1 MATIP
6 TTRTTFKPFVPAT
19 ETRPEL
25 SVRALLLGSLFGI
38 LFGAVTVY
46 VGLRAGLTVA
56 ASIPISVLS
65 ISILRAFGK
74 ASILENNI
82 VQTTGNAGQSIASGV
97 IFTLPALI
105 FLGFDL
111 ESTRIFALALFG
123 GWLGVLFMIPLR
135 KQLIVDEHDTLTYP
149 EGTACA
155 DVLQAG
161 ERGGSFA
168 SRVFLGLGLGGLYT
182 LFQNENLFG
191 LFPSTPNYQPNLGA
205 QHLLRGSAIRADV
218 TPEYL
223 GVGYIIGIRVAAIML
238 AGGAFS
244 WLVLMPAIY
253 FFGSHLSTPL
263 YPGTV
268 PIHDMSPSDLWKTYV
283 RPMGAGAVA
292 AAGLITLCRTL
303 PTIAAALSEGLRNI
317 RKKNSPAPISFGQP
331 REAGSSGES
340 RGPSS
345 EAGAPSMTDPSSWV
359 GSSGALSGQ
368 PREAS
373 ARAASTPRTEHDLP
387 PTVVLGG
394 SVALIALLWIFLQFH
409 PVPGAQVGA
418 LANLSAALLVVV
430 FGFLFVT
437 VSARI
442 VGIVGSSASPVS
454 GMTIATLMATAAIFL
469 VKGWTAPAFGAL
481 AITIGGIVCIAASNA
496 GDTAQDLKTGYL
508 IGATPWKQQLAIM
521 IGVIISTISIGATL
535 NAMNTGLETFTRLP
549 HPIPMNLDALP
560 DGVGNTGHFKRD
572 HVTLTGPGTPHTTP
586 ATATTPSP
594 IPNTPVTTPPEAPAQ
609 PASTTGHIR
618 SDAAGSA
625 PATGDAA
632 TESGGSPREAP
643 ARAASTEAPARVA
656 STGKEELPSASSYI
670 LLNAIGSTTL
680 EDGKY
685 LYNPATR
692 EIEVQWIQGIG
703 SEKAA
708 APQGRLMAT
717 VINGILSRK
726 LPWSLVLLG
735 VFLVIAVELLGIRSL
750 TFAVGAYLS
759 IATTLAI
766 FIGGLM
772 RWMVDRAMKQHAAK
786 QAAATHQ
793 TSLALYHS
801 DRSAWLARN
810 PHFDHTNPDHLDPAT
825 GLPVPTA
832 VTPALDQESEIS
844 PGSLYASGLIAAG
857 GIVGLLGVCV
867 KLYEAATDHT
877 IPRFTDT
884 NPLHHDWVSVLAFA
898 ALAFSLFYFARK
910 PLNEVSK

>member
-1 MATIP
+1 MQPQRKITRGDLYSMATITKP
-6 TTRTTFKPFVPAT
+6 SFQPFVPAN
-19 ETRPEL
+19 ESRPEFT
-25 SVRALLLGSLFGI
+25 VRALLLGALFGV

-65 ISILRAFGK
+65 ISILRAFGR

-135 KQLIVDEHDTLTYP
+135 RQLIVEEHGTLTYP

-155 DVLQAG
+155 DVLMAG

-168 SRVFLGLGLGGLYT
+168 SRVFLGLGLGALYT

-191 LFPSTPNYQPNLGA
+191 LFPGTPDRSFDIGE
-205 QHLLRGSAIRADV
+205 QHLLKGGAIRADV

-223 GVGYIIGIRVAAIML
+223 GVGYIIGIRVAAVML
-238 AGGAFS
+238 AGGVFS

-253 FFGSHLSTPL
+253 FFGSHLATPL
-263 YPGTV
+263 YPGTTL
-268 PIHDMSPSDLWKTYV
+268 IKDMSPSDLWRTYV

-292 AAGLITLCRTL
+292 ASGLITLLRTA
-303 PTIAAALSEGLRNI
+303 PTIFAALAEGFQSI
-317 RKKNSPAPISFGQP
+317 FKNKHTQKDLSFRAERSAAEEPPHLSTAATGQP
-331 REAGSSGES
+331 
-340 RGPSS
+340 
-345 EAGAPSMTDPSSWV
+345 
-359 GSSGALSGQ
+359 
-368 PREAS
+368 
-373 ARAASTPRTEHDLP
+373 PRTEHDLP
-387 PTVVLGG
+387 WSVVLGG
-394 SVALIALLWIFLQFH
+394 SVLLVVMLWFFLQFK

-418 LANLSAALLVVV
+418 LANFAAAILVVI

-521 IGVIISTISIGATL
+521 IGVIISVFSIGTTL
-535 NAMNTGLETFTRLP
+535 NAMNKGLESFQRLP
-549 HPIPMNLDALP
+549 HPIALSLSALP
-560 DGVGNTGHFKRD
+560 DGVQNQGQFTRD
-572 HVTLTGPGTPHTTP
+572 RIHLAENPGAPSSTSEP
-586 ATATTPSP
+586 AK
-594 IPNTPVTTPPEAPAQ
+594 
-609 PASTTGHIR
+609 
-618 SDAAGSA
+618 AGSQ
-625 PATGDAA
+625 DA
-632 TESGGSPREAP
+632 REITD
-643 ARAASTEAPARVA
+643 AR
-656 STGKEELPSASSYI
+656 SYL

-680 EDGKY
+680 ADGKY
-685 LYNPATR
+685 LYNPATQQ
-692 EIEVQWIQGIG
+692 IEVQWTQGIG

-735 VFLVIAVELLGIRSL
+735 VALVIMVELLGVRSL
-750 TFAVGAYLS
+750 TLAVGAYLS
-759 IATTLAI
+759 IGTTLAI
-766 FIGGLM
+766 FVGGVM
-772 RWMVDRAMKQHAAK
+772 RWMVDRALRHEADRKSEAAR
-786 QAAATHQ
+786 AA
-793 TSLALYHS
+793 LF
-801 DRSAWLARN
+801 DRWQSARDQWLAKRKKEVTSESAELDASYFSATSDYATFLEANPDLLPFPSFDPRN
-810 PHFDHTNPDHLDPAT
+810 PEHLDPAT
-825 GLPVPTA
+825 GLPVPA
-832 VTPALDQESEIS
+832 CIIAHVAYGIEDGEIS
-844 PGSLYASGLIAAG
+844 SGSLFASGLIAAG
-857 GIVGLLGVCV
+857 GIVGLLGVAV
-867 KLYEAATDHT
+867 KLYEAATDKT
-877 IPRFTDT
+877 IPRFSET
-884 NPLHHDWVSVLAFA
+884 NPLHHDWVSVIMFGLLAY
-898 ALAFSLFYFARK
+898 SLYYFARK
-910 PLNEVSK
+910 PLDTEK